1 MSQLG
6 LMVVAIG
13 LSAYNISLFHLF
25 CHAMFKALL
34 FMSAGSIIHSVI
46 SESQDIRTYG
56 GFLQY
61 LPVTYV
67 SILIASLSLMALPGL
82 TGYYSKDIIIESTLG
97 VYTISGYIIYW
108 LSLSSATLTTLYSI
122 RLLYLVFF
130 STPNASRF
138 VYHNLHESS

>member
-13 LSAYNISLFHLF
+13 LSAYNLSLFHLF

-56 GFLQY
+56 GFIHY
-61 LPVTYV
+61 LPVTYIC
-67 SILIASLSLMALPGL
+67 ILIASLSLMAFPGL

-97 VYTISGYIIYW
+97 SHYFFSG
-108 LSLSSATLTTLYSI
+108 LTFFMVFIQSQVDITPLKG
-122 RLLYLVFF
+122 LYLFIWFYCLLIIIKF
-130 STPNASRF
+130 SIIN
-138 VYHNLHESS
+138 YYL

>member
-34 FMSAGSIIHSVI
+34 FMSAGSIIHSIV

-56 GFLQY
+56 GLLNY

-67 SILIASLSLMALPGL
+67 CILIASLSLMAFPGL
-82 TGYYSKDIIIESTLG
+82 TGYYSKDIIIESTIG
-97 VYTISGYIIYW
+97 VYTISGYIIY
-108 LSLSSATLTTLYSI
+108 
-122 RLLYLVFF
+122 
-130 STPNASRF
+130 
-138 VYHNLHESS
+138 

>member
-1 MSQLG
+1 MVGGGGGGGGVRRGGGGVGAITTNDIKKIIALSTMSQLG

-56 GFLQY
+56 GFIHY

-67 SILIASLSLMALPGL
+67 SILIASLSLMAVPGL
-82 TGYYSKDIIIESTLG
+82 TGFYSKDIIIESGIG
-97 VYTISGYIIYW
+97 VYTISGYIIY
-108 LSLSSATLTTLYSI
+108 
-122 RLLYLVFF
+122 
-130 STPNASRF
+130 
-138 VYHNLHESS
+138 

>member
-56 GFLQY
+56 GFIHY

-67 SILIASLSLMALPGL
+67 SILIASLSLMAVPGL
-82 TGYYSKDIIIESTLG
+82 TGFYSKDIIIESGIG
-97 VYTISGYIIYW
+97 VYTISGYIIY
-108 LSLSSATLTTLYSI
+108 
-122 RLLYLVFF
+122 
-130 STPNASRF
+130 
-138 VYHNLHESS
+138 